1 MRHRDA
7 GPGRLQAKKEVKAGE
22 APLLRTPDEQLQP
35 GHTAVVVVDMQND
48 FCAEG
53 GYLQRE
59 RGYDVSAIP
68 GIASNIARLI
78 EAARAVGVAIV
89 WIRSIYDFK
98 YLTGAHIA
106 KRVTEGCCMEG
117 SWGADFYALQ
127 PEPGDVIVDKHH
139 YSGFHDTVLDGALRE
154 RGIRTLVMTGVAT
167 NVCVDSTL
175 RDGFFLGYHIA
186 LAEDCVGSNSR
197 AGHEGTLA
205 TVRNNIGGVLTSAAL
220 AETLQRLASSP
231 SMRSAETRAASAS

>member
-1 MRHRDA
+1 MA
-7 GPGRLQAKKEVKAGE
+7 E
-22 APLLRTPDEQLQP
+22 A
-35 GHTAVVVVDMQND
+35 
-48 FCAEG
+48 
-53 GYLQRE
+53 
-59 RGYDVSAIP
+59 
-68 GIASNIARLI
+68 IARHLLD
-78 EAARAVGVAIV
+78 EGKVPGQGREVFVA
-89 WIRSIYDFK
+89 SAG
-98 YLTGAHIA
+98 LGAWD
-106 KRVTEGCCMEG
+106 G
-117 SWGADFYALQ
+117 SPTSHETL
-127 PEPGDVIVDKHH
+127 E
-139 YSGFHDTVLDGALRE
+139 TLRE